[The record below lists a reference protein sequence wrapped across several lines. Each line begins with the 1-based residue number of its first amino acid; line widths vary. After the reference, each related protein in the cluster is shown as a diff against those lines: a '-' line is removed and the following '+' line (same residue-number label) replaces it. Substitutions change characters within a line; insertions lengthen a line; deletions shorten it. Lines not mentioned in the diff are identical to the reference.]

1 MEPPSLR
8 SSHTDTASQISVSRV
23 TTDAHGNE
31 VPAVHGAFQA
41 AFLARKNKLAE
52 GRREK
57 HDAEQRKELAEHEF
71 KVARLR
77 EEEERRLELERAKDE
92 MKSAKDSLNLRQAD
106 FLVAHPSELARK
118 EHVRKMKGEN
128 DVAPNPYDTSLY
140 GTVQNCVFQT
150 RRNVKALRQMLDL
163 VFGFSSEI
171 DPADLE
177 SAEVDLMDPEGKVH
191 VINPERSTRRI
202 LLKYA
207 QLLDTTMPATQKE
220 VLRQSLKTVAN
231 EYVQAFKDAKVD
243 AYNASDPVGPHHV
256 AHRNRDKF
264 LHELFPGASWNLQG
278 PAADFTHMNQQDAAA
293 AALAASRNQT
303 FHRGSNQG
311 IIEGQYAHEEAFG
324 SQEELGVSTWTLE
337 QGQVPEVRDG
347 EPRAAQ
353 LGGGNARSA
362 AALRGVVRFV
372 SRRTSDPEAAVKHG
386 YGRVADEQAT
396 DHAGNETTTTANE
409 VGAAFRRVPR
419 AWKPGAAR
427 SSASGS
433 LAAAVAALKGGAG
446 S

>member
-8 SSHTDTASQISVSRV
+8 SSHTDTASQLSVSRV

-57 HDAEQRKELAEHEF
+57 HDAEQRKELAVHEF

-207 QLLDTTMPATQKE
+207 QLLDTTMPATQK
-220 VLRQSLKTVAN
+220 
-231 EYVQAFKDAKVD
+231 
-243 AYNASDPVGPHHV
+243 
-256 AHRNRDKF
+256 
-264 LHELFPGASWNLQG
+264 
-278 PAADFTHMNQQDAAA
+278 
-293 AALAASRNQT
+293 
-303 FHRGSNQG
+303 
-311 IIEGQYAHEEAFG
+311 
-324 SQEELGVSTWTLE
+324 
-337 QGQVPEVRDG
+337 
-347 EPRAAQ
+347 
-353 LGGGNARSA
+353 
-362 AALRGVVRFV
+362 
-372 SRRTSDPEAAVKHG
+372 
-386 YGRVADEQAT
+386 
-396 DHAGNETTTTANE
+396 
-409 VGAAFRRVPR
+409 
-419 AWKPGAAR
+419 
-427 SSASGS
+427 
-433 LAAAVAALKGGAG
+433 
-446 S
+446 